1 MKKTNTETKTN
12 KAYSKGRVSEAKV
25 VYWALAWV
33 LATAGAAFGPELLWG
48 YGTLMTSVAV
58 ATQLA
63 LGFGMIWAFKGVLL
77 AMDDLQRLIQLEA
90 ISLALGVGIVV
101 GVSYELLE
109 DVKLITFEPEISHL
123 IILMSFTYIFGLFLG
138 NRLYQ

>member
-12 KAYSKGRVSEAKV
+12 KAYSRGRVSEAKL
-25 VYWALAWV
+25 VYWGLSWV

-101 GVSYELLE
+101 GISYELLE

-123 IILMSFTYIFGLFLG
+123 IILIGLTYLFGLFLG
-138 NRLYQ
+138 NRHYR

>member
-25 VYWALAWV
+25 VYWGLAWV

-101 GVSYELLE
+101 GISYELLE

-123 IILMSFTYIFGLFLG
+123 IMLMSLTYMFGLFLG
-138 NRLYQ
+138 NRRYR

>member
-1 MKKTNTETKTN
+1 MNKTNAETKTN
-12 KAYSKGRVSEAKV
+12 KAYSRGRVSEAKV
-25 VYWALAWV
+25 VYWGLAWV

-48 YGTLMTSVAV
+48 YGTLMTSIAV

-90 ISLALGVGIVV
+90 ISLALGVGVVV

-123 IILMSFTYIFGLFLG
+123 IILIGLTYLFGLFLG
-138 NRLYQ
+138 NRHYR

>member
-25 VYWALAWV
+25 VYWGLAWV

-123 IILMSFTYIFGLFLG
+123 IMLMSLTYVFGLFLG
-138 NRLYQ
+138 NRRYR

>member
-1 MKKTNTETKTN
+1 MKKTNTETKTS
-12 KAYSKGRVSEAKV
+12 KAYSRGRVSEAKL
-25 VYWALAWV
+25 VYWGLSWV

-101 GVSYELLE
+101 GISYELLE

-123 IILMSFTYIFGLFLG
+123 IILIGLTYLFGLFLG
-138 NRLYQ
+138 NRHYR

>member
-25 VYWALAWV
+25 VYWGLAWV

-101 GVSYELLE
+101 GISYELLE

-123 IILMSFTYIFGLFLG
+123 IMLMSLTYLFGLFLG
-138 NRLYQ
+138 NRRYQ

>member
-25 VYWALAWV
+25 VYWGLAWV

-48 YGTLMTSVAV
+48 YGTLMTSIAV

-101 GVSYELLE
+101 GISYELLE

-123 IILMSFTYIFGLFLG
+123 IMLMSLTYVFGLFLG
-138 NRLYQ
+138 NRQYQ

>member
-1 MKKTNTETKTN
+1 MNKTNAETKTN
-12 KAYSKGRVSEAKV
+12 KAYSRGRVSEAKV
-25 VYWALAWV
+25 VYWGLAWV

-48 YGTLMTSVAV
+48 YGTLMTSIAV

-101 GVSYELLE
+101 GISYELLE

-123 IILMSFTYIFGLFLG
+123 IILIGLTYLFGLFLG
-138 NRLYQ
+138 NRHYR

>member
-1 MKKTNTETKTN
+1 MNKTNTETKTN
-12 KAYSKGRVSEAKV
+12 KAYSRGRVSEAKV
-25 VYWALAWV
+25 IYWCLAWV
-33 LATAGAAFGPELLWG
+33 LATAGATFGPELLWG

-101 GVSYELLE
+101 GISYELLE

-123 IILMSFTYIFGLFLG
+123 IILIGLTYLFGLFLG
-138 NRLYQ
+138 NRHYR

>member
-25 VYWALAWV
+25 VYWGLAWF

-101 GVSYELLE
+101 GISYELLE

-123 IILMSFTYIFGLFLG
+123 IILIGLTYLFGLFLG
-138 NRLYQ
+138 NRHYR

>member
-25 VYWALAWV
+25 VYWGLAWV

-101 GVSYELLE
+101 GISYELLE

-123 IILMSFTYIFGLFLG
+123 IMLMSLTYMFGLFLG
-138 NRLYQ
+138 NRQYQ